1 MPERFYLAPQDIR
14 GDEAVLRGKEAH
26 HAVRVMRMKVG
37 EHLTLFDGE
46 GHEYRGRIREILKE
60 EVAVLIEER
69 LAEEFGG
76 VSVTVACALPK
87 RLRMESVIEKLT
99 ELGVEAILPFSTER
113 SVPRVKPEEQAK
125 KISRF
130 QRIAA
135 EAAKQCGTSR
145 LPEISKFLTFSETLA
160 LASAYDL
167 ALFLVPEGSPL
178 RGVLEGKTA
187 RRVLVAVGPEG
198 GWSPRELEEAH
209 KAGWTQVSL
218 GKPILKVDTASLAAV
233 TLLHYAFDPYDA

>member
-14 GDEAVLRGKEAH
+14 GGEGVLRGKEAH

-37 EHLTLFDGE
+37 ERLTLFDGE

-60 EVAVLIEER
+60 EVAISLEER
-69 LAEEFGG
+69 VAEDFKG

-87 RLRMESVIEKLT
+87 RLRMESIIEKLT

-113 SVPRVKPEEQAK
+113 AVPRVRQEEQAK

-135 EAAKQCGTSR
+135 EAAKQCGVSR
-145 LPEISKFLTFSETLA
+145 LPEISKFFSFSETLA
-160 LASAYDL
+160 LASTYDL
-167 ALFLVPEGSPL
+167 ALFLVPEGPPL
-178 RGVLEGKTA
+178 RKFLEGKTA
-187 RRVLVAVGPEG
+187 RRIVVAVGPEG
-198 GWSPRELEEAH
+198 GWSPRELEEAQ
-209 KAGWTQVSL
+209 KAGWARVSL

-233 TLLHYAFDPYDA
+233 ALLHYAFDPYA